1 MMLARVIAFAVMS
14 VMLVS
19 SAIALCL
26 TSIRSLTNIRG
37 LSPLIG
43 ILRSKKTYHLMHF
56 SLDMI

>member
-26 TSIRSLTNIRG
+26 TSIRRLTNIRG
-37 LSPLIG
+37 LSPLIET
-43 ILRSKKTYHLMHF
+43 LRSKKNLSFYAFF
-56 SLDMI
+56 S